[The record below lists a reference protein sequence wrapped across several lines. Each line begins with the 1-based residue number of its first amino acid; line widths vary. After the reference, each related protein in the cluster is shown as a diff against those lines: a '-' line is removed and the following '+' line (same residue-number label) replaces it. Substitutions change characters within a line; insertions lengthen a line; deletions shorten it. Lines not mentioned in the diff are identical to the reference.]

1 MKIRAKRFLS
11 VAAISLLI
19 ISVTLF
25 GTRITRPN
33 FDPTIT
39 LQSLPLNQDDPSQT
53 NVGPLKFLAAWELT
67 SDNPNFG
74 GISALSILEDGRFL
88 GISDAGT
95 LIGFGLKGD
104 KTADRPFIA
113 PLPGSQ
119 GEELTFAD
127 RDSEAITYD
136 AETGRFWV
144 AYENSNAVRRF
155 SRSFART
162 DKFVKPPLMKK
173 WSANSG
179 AEAIVRLRDGRFMIF
194 SEGYDLPNNSYE
206 AILFS
211 GDPVLPGTAAAS
223 FGYFPPDGYKV
234 TDAAQLPDG
243 NLIILHRRISFP
255 IGFAAKLGIL
265 NPNDIVTGEATKSQI
280 IATLESPLLVDNLE
294 GIAIAQENGKNIIWM
309 ISDNNFFIFQRTI
322 LMKFELQADK
332 IRGLAPNKK
341 KPDDNITPGFESL

>member
-1 MKIRAKRFLS
+1 MR
-11 VAAISLLI
+11 VAIFGFLI
-19 ISVTLF
+19 IAVTIF

-39 LQSLPLNQDDPSQT
+39 LQSLPLNLDEPNQT

-74 GISALSILEDGRFL
+74 GISAINILEDGRFL
-88 GISDAGT
+88 GVSDAGT
-95 LIGFGLKGD
+95 LIAFGLNGD

-119 GEELTFAD
+119 GKELSFAD
-127 RDSEAITYD
+127 RDSEAIAYD
-136 AETGRFWV
+136 SETGRFWI
-144 AYENSNAVRRF
+144 AYENRNAVRRF

-162 DKFVKPPLMKK
+162 DEFVQPPLMKH

-179 AEAIVRLRDGRFMIF
+179 AEAIVRLRDGRFIIF
-194 SEGYDLPNNSYE
+194 SEGYDLPDNSYE

-211 GDPVLPGTAAAS
+211 GDPVLAGTAAAS

-243 NLIILHRRISFP
+243 NLIILHRRLSFP
-255 IGFAAKLGIL
+255 KGFSIKLGL
-265 NPNDIVTGEATKSQI
+265 LSPKDIVTGEASKSQI

-294 GIAIAQENGKNIIWM
+294 GITVAKENGKTIIWM

-332 IRGLAPNKK
+332 IPNNDQHKK
-341 KPDDNITPGFESL
+341 KPDDNPAPGFESL